1 MGVVRAVFSVAW
13 FSKLCEA
20 VKALP
25 VAEQEEKE
33 PLHFMEKSSLNPS
46 IKIFRMCALGF
57 HAVNFS
63 FLDETTEPE
72 SSSRD

>member
-1 MGVVRAVFSVAW
+1 MGVVRAVYSVAW
-13 FSKLCEA
+13 LSKLSEA

-25 VAEQEEKE
+25 VAEQEERE
-33 PLHFMEKSSLNPS
+33 TSPFMEKSSLYPS
-46 IKIFRMCALGF
+46 TKIFKMCALGF

>member
-1 MGVVRAVFSVAW
+1 
-13 FSKLCEA
+13 
-20 VKALP
+20 
-25 VAEQEEKE
+25 
-33 PLHFMEKSSLNPS
+33 MEKSSLYPS
-46 IKIFRMCALGF
+46 IKIFKMCGLGF